1 MPPRDFGHDN
11 PAIGGGLFE
20 ITYLRGN
27 ALSRSNR
34 KSVSLLL
41 RLLALLATFMLVA
54 AACGGGGDD
63 DEGTGGGQTDGGNAE
78 DEGEPQAGG
87 TVTIGLEAESQGW
100 RPCLDSNGSTPGEVV
115 MNSLYDSYMVQS
127 TEGDIKP
134 YLAQSIESN
143 DDFTE
148 WTMKLREGVKFHD
161 GTPLDAEAAKK
172 SWDEGTN
179 GATSNC
185 KSVAAPVK
193 EVQIVDD
200 LTLKFVMKE
209 PYGPFPSVLVGSSG
223 RPMAPSSI
231 ANGADKPVGTGPFTF
246 VSWQRDNQL
255 QVKKNPDYWQTGKP
269 YLDGITFKPIPDEN
283 TRLAA
288 VQSGEVDIMHSL
300 RQAIVAEARDLG
312 DEFEKY
318 EFIGN
323 NAGGSIINTKKA
335 PVDDKRVRQALAY
348 ALNQEELIAVLGGEG
363 ISPPATQFFSEDS
376 PWYSKKVAEG
386 WPQNDPEKAKELLDE
401 YKNDPERS
409 DGKKPGDPVEVTF
422 ACPPDPSLIEVAQA
436 YQAQAQ
442 AVGFKME
449 LRQFEQATHIQN
461 ALKDDFMI
469 NCWRMGSQ
477 NDPDSE
483 FFTGFATVEGNPLN
497 FTNFTTP
504 EIQKLLKE
512 QRATGDFEKRKAIFE
527 KIMLILNEEVPL
539 LWTGHTA
546 TVVVAKAEVNGIET
560 EVGPDGVN
568 ISGIENSELRPVG
581 IWRES

>member
-1 MPPRDFGHDN
+1 M
-11 PAIGGGLFE
+11 
-20 ITYLRGN
+20 
-27 ALSRSNR
+27 SRSNR

-41 RLLALLATFMLVA
+41 RLLALLATFALLA
-54 AACGGGGDD
+54 TACGGGGDEED
-63 DEGTGGGQTDGGNAE
+63 AGGTGGTDTTEAE

-100 RPCLDSNGSTPGEVV
+100 RPCLDSNGATPGEIV
-115 MNSLYDSYMVQS
+115 MNSLYDTYMVLAEDGS
-127 TEGDIKP
+127 AKP
-134 YLAQSIESN
+134 YLAESLESN
-143 DDFTE
+143 ADFTE
-148 WTMKLREGVKFHD
+148 WTMKLRDGVKFHD
-161 GTPLDAEAAKK
+161 GTPLNAEAAKK
-172 SWDEGTN
+172 SWDEGTA

-185 KSVAAPVK
+185 KSNASPVK
-193 EVQIVDD
+193 EVQIVDP
-200 LTLKFVMKE
+200 LTIKFVMKQA
-209 PYGPFPSVLVGSSG
+209 YGPFPSVLTGSAG

-231 ANGADKPVGTGPFTF
+231 ASGADKPVGTGPFVF
-246 VSWQRDNQL
+246 VSWQRDSQL
-255 QVKKNPDYWQTGKP
+255 QVKKNAEYWQEGKP

-288 VQSGEVDIMHSL
+288 VRSGEVDIMHSL
-300 RQAIVAEARDLG
+300 RQAIVSEARELG

-323 NAGGSIINTKKA
+323 NAGGSIINTKMA

-363 ISPPATQFFSEDS
+363 ISPVATQFFSEES
-376 PWYSKKVAEG
+376 PWYSEKVAEG
-386 WPQNDPEKAKELLDE
+386 WPQNDPEKAKELLE
-401 YKNDPERS
+401 SYMNDPKRS

-422 ACPPDPSLIEVAQA
+422 NCPPDPSLIEVAQA

-469 NCWRMGSQ
+469 NCWRMGTQ

-483 FFTGFATVEGNPLN
+483 FFTGFSSPEGNPLN

-504 EIQKLLKE
+504 EIQKLLQE
-512 QRATGDFEKRKAIFE
+512 QRATADFEERKAIFE

-546 TVVVAKAEVNGIET
+546 TVVVAKEAVNGIAVE
-560 EVGPDGVN
+560 EGPGGLK
-568 ISGIENSELRPVG
+568 ISGIDNSELRPIS
-581 IWRES
+581 IWLES